1 MSTSPST
8 ADDGPSNARNAPH
21 ADASPKP
28 ARRATIRDVAAA
40 AGVSTATVS
49 KVFRG
54 GYRLR
59 PETEQRV
66 RDAAEALNFSPNP
79 YAQTLHGARTGT
91 VGLITSDI
99 EGRFSLPVMMGA
111 EDAFGSDQVSVF
123 LCDARGDAIREQHH
137 LRSLLGRRVDGIIV
151 VGSMTNP
158 RETLGRDIPVP
169 VVYAYAPSTHPDDV
183 SVITD
188 NVGAGR
194 IAAEHLLSL
203 GYSRIGYLSGDH
215 TYLAARERVQGA
227 RSALQ
232 AAGTDILGGEALY
245 GPWGEEW
252 GRAGA
257 RRMTEM
263 YPDMDALLCGSD
275 HVARGALDALRED
288 GVRVPEDL
296 AVIGHDNWE
305 LLARQSRP
313 PLSTIDNNLEA
324 LGRRAAEL
332 LNAAIDG
339 SPQPGVH
346 EVPALLVPR
355 GSTLRAH

>member
-1 MSTSPST
+1 MG
-8 ADDGPSNARNAPH
+8 A
-21 ADASPKP
+21 P
-28 ARRATIRDVAAA
+28 ARRTTIRDVAAA

-66 RDAAEALNFSPNP
+66 RQVADSLNFSPNP

-137 LRSLLGRRVDGIIV
+137 LRSLLSRRVDGIII

-158 RETLGRDIPVP
+158 RESLGGDIPVP
-169 VVYAYAPSTHPDDV
+169 VVYAYAPSIRPEDT
-183 SVITD
+183 SVVTD
-188 NVGAGR
+188 NVGAGYA
-194 IAAEHLLSL
+194 AAEHLLEL
-203 GYSRIGYLSGDH
+203 GYSNIGYLSGNH
-215 TYLAARERVQGA
+215 TYNAATDRVAGA
-227 RSALQ
+227 RAALQ
-232 AAGTDILGGEALY
+232 SAGTDILGGQALY

-257 RRMTEM
+257 RRMLQT

-275 HVARGALDALRED
+275 HIARGALDALRED
-288 GVRVPEDL
+288 GVRVPDDL
-296 AVIGHDNWE
+296 AIMGHDNWE

-313 PLSTIDNNLEA
+313 PLSTVDNNLEA

-332 LNAAIDG
+332 LNAAIEGD
-339 SPQPGVH
+339 PQPGVH
-346 EVPALLVPR
+346 PVSTLLVAR
-355 GSTLRAH
+355 GSTLRAN